1 MLKVLGGWPL
11 PAAKYPHNSV
21 LTSPLP
27 VGWRVDWEEWNL
39 IGEGSRGGGG
49 YKGSHLLPLTSRLIP
64 CHALSSAHFV
74 RCLPF
79 LCCHIFFFYSQASS
93 YIIQN
98 TAFITAIFSSQLLA
112 CLQLNGCKE
121 GAQQSEVRSDS
132 LEATFNSSQNSSV
145 LLTLFKHK
153 SKTQSFDVLL
163 DWITILSETVLYL
176 LSVVNSVLECTYFSL
191 GVKK

>member
-1 MLKVLGGWPL
+1 MFFPSNMVGLEMYYFVLKVLGGWPL

-79 LCCHIFFFYSQASS
+79 LCCHIFFYSQASS
-93 YIIQN
+93 YIIWN
-98 TAFITAIFSSQLLA
+98 AAFITAIFSSQLLA
-112 CLQLNGCKE
+112 CLQLNGCRRELSK
-121 GAQQSEVRSDS
+121 VRLGQIALKQPSTAVKIVVS
-132 LEATFNSSQNSSV
+132 YWHCLNINP
-145 LLTLFKHK
+145 K
-153 SKTQSFDVLL
+153 
-163 DWITILSETVLYL
+163 LSALM
-176 LSVVNSVLECTYFSL
+176 SC
-191 GVKK
+191 